1 MAKHNNNI
9 TTFSTLSLENR
20 KFMMKIF
27 MSVAKKDLVS
37 IKIIVDKSMK
47 DKGNFMYKANL
58 WILEFYYRMN
68 ESQIIYYSIPC
79 FNYVVKY
86 IFGHAESATRL
97 KEL

>member
-9 TTFSTLSLENR
+9 TTFSTLILENR

-47 DKGNFMYKANL
+47 DKSNFMYKL
-58 WILEFYYRMN
+58 VD
-68 ESQIIYYSIPC
+68 S
-79 FNYVVKY
+79 
-86 IFGHAESATRL
+86 
-97 KEL
+97 

>member
-47 DKGNFMYKANL
+47 DKSNFMYKL
-58 WILEFYYRMN
+58 VDSWVFLMN
-68 ESQIIYYSIPC
+68 DGQIVYIIA
-79 FNYVVKY
+79 FHVLIKY
-86 IFGHAESATRL
+86 IFGHTESAT
-97 KEL
+97 K